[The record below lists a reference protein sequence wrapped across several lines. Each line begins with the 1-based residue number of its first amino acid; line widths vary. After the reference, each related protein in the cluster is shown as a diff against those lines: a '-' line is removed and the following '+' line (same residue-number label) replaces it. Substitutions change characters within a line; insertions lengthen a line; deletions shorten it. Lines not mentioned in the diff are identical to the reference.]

1 MDDLIKL
8 LAELA
13 NRQPKPKG
21 GGIVDTA
28 EGIEFLG
35 RKLTKQEAGDYT
47 IINSKLT
54 DASRFKPFDIRNVG
68 RDKRYMYIKEYAD
81 DLEKNFEKTITF
93 IKENPDIRLSQAQ
106 KDNILYNLGV
116 YRRVTAE
123 RNKLEKGILDE
134 GKKPE
139 EIYRA
144 ADDDRPVEELTL
156 RGALEKVMRTI
167 NEMNDQMK
175 KTKEAEKDIFSPF
188 EKTPE
193 QEARLSKL
201 YYGKAY
207 GNMSSVARG
216 LGSFNLPKLHEAGV
230 INLDDTIYKN
240 LKAGKHHHGGG
251 MFFAPDPVRIW
262 RKHFGEDIFDKMEN
276 WRYDEG
282 EDVFSWLERNNIEPV
297 LKDGPQS
304 ATDYLHP
311 IELQQNLADDLKAFN
326 AYKNPD
332 LEESKKYFGIDD
344 PERRMERIAYHGENI
359 QQMEQSLQRL
369 DPDSYREY
377 VSTKPKF
384 DTKILPFKE
393 LNAEGGIV
401 GLYI

>member
-1 MDDLIKL
+1 M
-8 LAELA
+8 
-13 NRQPKPKG
+13 R
-21 GGIVDTA
+21 T
-28 EGIEFLG
+28 
-35 RKLTKQEAGDYT
+35 
-47 IINSKLT
+47 
-54 DASRFKPFDIRNVG
+54 FDEMKKV
-68 RDKRYMYIKEYAD
+68 E
-81 DLEKNFEKTITF
+81 E
-93 IKENPDIRLSQAQ
+93 S
-106 KDNILYNLGV
+106 
-116 YRRVTAE
+116 
-123 RNKLEKGILDE
+123 
-134 GKKPE
+134 KKPE
-139 EIYRA
+139 S
-144 ADDDRPVEELTL
+144 
-156 RGALEKVMRTI
+156 
-167 NEMNDQMK
+167 
-175 KTKEAEKDIFSPF
+175 IFSPF
-188 EKTPE
+188 KKTPE
-193 QEARLSKL
+193 QEERLSKL

-276 WRYDEG
+276 WRYDSG

-344 PERRMERIAYHGENI
+344 PNRRFERITYHGENI

-369 DPDSYREY
+369 DPDAYREY